1 MGPRLIFDAADIVGE
16 SAVYDE
22 RRDALVWVDIGGK
35 RIHRLYL
42 AERRHEV
49 WPAPDFPTSI
59 GLRAD
64 GGAVVG
70 LSDRVAL
77 WDYGGE
83 FRTLAIVEPDLP
95 DNRLNEGRVGPDGAF
110 WVGTMQNNLEPDGAP
125 KAMTRDSGAIYRID
139 GNGRVSQLTRREF
152 GIANTMAWT
161 DDGRFLTA
169 DTTRN
174 AIYAYDLRAGVLTNK
189 RLFAGP
195 LDRGAPDG
203 SCLDRGRVP
212 LELPRG
218 RRRLRCSLPAGRRA
232 QSARRTA
239 LHLADKLRLRRDR
252 LRDPLRDLGALHDDG
267 GPYRSSPRG
276 RRAFRRGCLGT
287 GPSGAPLGLSKDSWF
302 GQRKRRAFGIQRGD
316 GLVDSPVERV
326 RVSEGLMVQM
336 MRLEIAPDGSDVV
349 QFRRILGQPLD
360 GEPVRSGGQRG
371 QGERGGRSLP
381 CLQQ

>member
-1 MGPRLIFDAADIVGE
+1 MGPRLIFAAADVVGE

-42 AERRHEV
+42 SGSRHEV

-70 LSDRVAL
+70 LRDRVAL
-77 WDYGGE
+77 WDFGGE

-110 WVGTMQNNLEPDGAP
+110 WAGTMQNNLEPDGAP

-139 GNGRVSQLTRREF
+139 GEGRVSQLTPREF

-161 DDGRFLTA
+161 DDERFLTA

-174 AIYAYDLRAGVLTNK
+174 AIYAYDFRAGALLNK
-189 RLFAGP
+189 RLFATP

-203 SCLDRGRVP
+203 SCLDTDGFLWNCRVAGGACLARFRP
-212 LELPRG
+212 HGELDRLVELPCTWPTSCVFG
-218 RRRLRCSLPAGRRA
+218 GPGFATLYVT
-232 QSARRTA
+232 SARFTMTA
-239 LHLADKLRLRRDR
+239 EHIAAH
-252 LRDPLRDLGALHDDG
+252 PEEGALFAVDASTH
-267 GPYRSSPRG
+267 G
-276 RRAFRRGCLGT
+276 RPEHR
-287 GPSGAPLGLSKDSWF
+287 F
-302 GQRKRRAFGIQRGD
+302 G
-316 GLVDSPVERV
+316 
-326 RVSEGLMVQM
+326 
-336 MRLEIAPDGSDVV
+336 
-349 QFRRILGQPLD
+349 
-360 GEPVRSGGQRG
+360 
-371 QGERGGRSLP
+371 
-381 CLQQ
+381 

>member
-1 MGPRLIFDAADIVGE
+1 MAIGCAGQRPSPGGAQDGTEADLRRRRHLGE

-139 GNGRVSQLTRREF
+139 GNGRVSQLTPARIRHRQYH
-152 GIANTMAWT
+152 GV
-161 DDGRFLTA
+161 DGRRTLPH
-169 DTTRN
+169 RR
-174 AIYAYDLRAGVLTNK
+174 YDAQRHLRLRSSRRRANEQAPVRGAARPRRAG
-189 RLFAGP
+189 RLLP
-195 LDRGAPDG
+195 R
-203 SCLDRGRVP
+203 RGRVP

-218 RRRLRCSLPAGRRA
+218 RRRLRRSLPAGRRA

-239 LHLADKLRLRRDR
+239 LHLADKLRLRWDR
-252 LRDPLRDLGALHDDG
+252 LRDFLRDLGALHDDG
-267 GPYRSSPRG
+267 GPYRSPPRG
-276 RRAFRRGCLGT
+276 RRAFRRDVSGRGRPEHRLG
-287 GPSGAPLGLSKDSWF
+287 
-302 GQRKRRAFGIQRGD
+302 
-316 GLVDSPVERV
+316 
-326 RVSEGLMVQM
+326 
-336 MRLEIAPDGSDVV
+336 
-349 QFRRILGQPLD
+349 
-360 GEPVRSGGQRG
+360 
-371 QGERGGRSLP
+371 
-381 CLQQ
+381 

>member
-1 MGPRLIFDAADIVGE
+1 MGPGLAFDAADIVGE

-22 RRDALVWVDIGGK
+22 WRDALVWVDIGGK
-35 RIHRLYL
+35 PIHRLYL

-139 GNGRVSQLTRREF
+139 ESGRVSQLTPREF
-152 GIANTMAWT
+152 GITNTMAWA

-174 AIYAYDLRAGVLTNK
+174 AIYAYDLRAGFPTNK
-189 RLFAGP
+189 PVFATP

-203 SCLDRGRVP
+203 SCLGEDGFLWNCRVAGGACLAHFRPDGGLDRLVELPCTWPTSCAFGGPGLATLYVTSARFTMTAEHIAAHPEEGALFAVDVSGRGRP
-212 LELPRG
+212 EHR
-218 RRRLRCSLPAGRRA
+218 
-232 QSARRTA
+232 
-239 LHLADKLRLRRDR
+239 
-252 LRDPLRDLGALHDDG
+252 
-267 GPYRSSPRG
+267 
-276 RRAFRRGCLGT
+276 
-287 GPSGAPLGLSKDSWF
+287 F
-302 GQRKRRAFGIQRGD
+302 G
-316 GLVDSPVERV
+316 
-326 RVSEGLMVQM
+326 
-336 MRLEIAPDGSDVV
+336 
-349 QFRRILGQPLD
+349 
-360 GEPVRSGGQRG
+360 
-371 QGERGGRSLP
+371 
-381 CLQQ
+381 

>member
-174 AIYAYDLRAGVLTNK
+174 AIYAYDFRAGVLTNK
-189 RLFAGP
+189 RLFAG
-195 LDRGAPDG
+195 RSTA
-203 SCLDRGRVP
+203 
-212 LELPRG
+212 
-218 RRRLRCSLPAGRRA
+218 
-232 QSARRTA
+232 ARRTA
-239 LHLADKLRLRRDR
+239 PASTRTGSSGTAAWPAAPALLASGRTAGSIGSSNCPAPGRQAAPSAGPTSRL
-252 LRDPLRDLGALHDDG
+252 
-267 GPYRSSPRG
+267 
-276 RRAFRRGCLGT
+276 FT
-287 GPSGAPLGLSKDSWF
+287 
-302 GQRKRRAFGIQRGD
+302 
-316 GLVDSPVERV
+316 
-326 RVSEGLMVQM
+326 
-336 MRLEIAPDGSDVV
+336 
-349 QFRRILGQPLD
+349 
-360 GEPVRSGGQRG
+360 
-371 QGERGGRSLP
+371 
-381 CLQQ
+381 